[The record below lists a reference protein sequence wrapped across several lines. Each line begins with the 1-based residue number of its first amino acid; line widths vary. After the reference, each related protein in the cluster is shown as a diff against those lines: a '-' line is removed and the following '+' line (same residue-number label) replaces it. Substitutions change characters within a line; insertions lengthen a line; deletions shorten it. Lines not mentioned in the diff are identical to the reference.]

1 MNSFNR
7 LRPKHSSCLT
17 ALILM
22 TTVMASFG
30 VPLVAADDIQ
40 PPQPFQIKPR
50 LETHSLGGLAPPS
63 TDVLKE
69 MHASQ
74 YILHAHGGKLTKVPV
89 EKILLPHAN
98 QTNPQNVN
106 IFQTPDGT
114 IWVDNG
120 RLCKSTDGGR
130 TWAAQE
136 KDNSSKPHFIQALD
150 NSTWIA
156 MGNEGEHPHTRITFL
171 TSADE
176 GRSWKKISEIP
187 NPSERHWGGGIY
199 LYRLPDDMLIAG
211 IGHPDHVFEQTDS
224 GLVLKSGGGSLHI
237 YRSTDNGLT
246 WSDNGQVHDWT
257 SEGDLTVTAS
267 GKLFA
272 SHRYQRP
279 PLPGDPPD
287 LEKQTGSIS
296 RGWPYKHLLTM
307 ESIDNGLTWQNIQM
321 ITSVFGQTRG
331 APVALSDGTVIV
343 IHDTRYGPGP
353 AGSRAMISR
362 DEGVTWEDEVYY
374 MDFSTFVGC
383 YADSIALDDGTL
395 LSLVASSQ
403 AGNSWS
409 AVAND
414 TDHYVIRW
422 KPIPSSDL

>member
-1 MNSFNR
+1 MYPFNEFSPR
-7 LRPKHSSCLT
+7 YPSCL
-17 ALILM
+17 ASLLLLA
-22 TTVMASFG
+22 TVLTGFG
-30 VPLVAADDIQ
+30 VQLALADDIQ
-40 PPQPFQIKPR
+40 PPRPFKVKPR
-50 LETHSLGGLAPPS
+50 LETNGLGGLAPPS
-63 TDVLKE
+63 ADVVKE

-74 YILHAHGGKLTKVPV
+74 YILHARDGKLTKVPV

-106 IFQTPDGT
+106 IFQAPDGT

-130 TWAAQE
+130 TWAAHE
-136 KDNSSKPHFIQALD
+136 RDRSFNAHFLQALD
-150 NSTWIA
+150 NGTLIA
-156 MGNEGEHPHTRITFL
+156 MGDEGEHPHTRIIFL
-171 TSADE
+171 TSSDE

-187 NPSERHWGGGIY
+187 NPSKRHWGGGSY
-199 LYRLPDDMLIAG
+199 LYRLPDGMLIAG
-211 IGHPDHVFEQTDS
+211 IGHPDHVFEQTDK
-224 GLVLKSGGGSLHI
+224 GLVLKSGGGALQI

-246 WSDNGQVHDWT
+246 WTDNGPVHDWT

-296 RGWPYKHLLTM
+296 PGWPYKHLLTM
-307 ESIDNGLTWQNIQM
+307 ESMDNGLTWQNIQM

-374 MDFSTFVGC
+374 MDYSTFVGC
-383 YADSIALDDGTL
+383 YADSIALDDDTV

-409 AVAND
+409 AVADN
-414 TDHYVIRW
+414 TDHYLIRW
-422 KPIPSSDL
+422 KPIP